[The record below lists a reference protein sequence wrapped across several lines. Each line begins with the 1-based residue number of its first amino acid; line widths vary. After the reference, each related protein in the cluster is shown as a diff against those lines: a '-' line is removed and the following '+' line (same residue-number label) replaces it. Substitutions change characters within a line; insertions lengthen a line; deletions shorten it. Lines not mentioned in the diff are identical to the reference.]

1 MGQSYETIFENNR
14 KWIEEKLGQ
23 DADFFKKLAEGQS
36 PEYLYIGC
44 SDSRATAEEL
54 MGMKPGEVFVHR
66 NIANLVNTLD
76 MSSTAVIQ
84 YAVQHL
90 KVKHIIVCGHYGEP
104 ICRARPAR
112 RAVLPAPAPGC
123 PRRPWPAP

>member
-1 MGQSYETIFENNR
+1 MGKSYEKIFENNK

-23 DADFFKKLAEGQS
+23 DADFFKNLAEGQS

-66 NIANLVNTLD
+66 NIANVVNTLD
-76 MSSTAVIQ
+76 MSSTCLLYTSRCV
-84 YAVQHL
+84 
-90 KVKHIIVCGHYGEP
+90 
-104 ICRARPAR
+104 
-112 RAVLPAPAPGC
+112 
-123 PRRPWPAP
+123 